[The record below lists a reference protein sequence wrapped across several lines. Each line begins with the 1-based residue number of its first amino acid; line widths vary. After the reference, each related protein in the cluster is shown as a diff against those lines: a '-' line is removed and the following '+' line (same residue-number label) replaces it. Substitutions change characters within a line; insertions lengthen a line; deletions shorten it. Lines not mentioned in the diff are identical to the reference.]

1 MSNGEQTQFNPQITP
16 EQTRH
21 YIGLY
26 DKNPGMF
33 PPEQLELIRQHA
45 QYHNIPFYEGDF
57 GIVDAVKQFA
67 GGFIEGFT
75 TFNVLD
81 EAPDNEYEAIIR
93 SIGHLAGFAP
103 GFAAAPIR
111 GLGVLTKSSGMIRKA
126 AALGKLKSVPLLGAD
141 FLTKRFKSIA
151 SPILKNMP
159 NSRFKAMSVASK
171 FLLGNKAKHVM
182 EGAFHLG
189 AASSISSVWHG
200 VDEMMNSFFGGAIA
214 GGAFAGMGN
223 LINMKNPKAE
233 IFARGLAG
241 SLFQGLHSTARGAT
255 TPEQIYEYL
264 LGAYFGGSAKP
275 WYIVKASKNIQ
286 KMDKEA
292 KTNPQMDIERDPE
305 LLEGFEEQ
313 PELVQKHTKKIA
325 KEAFG
330 DPIDN
335 AATAYMMMERLGITD
350 KIPEDKITTS
360 GYETLSKLR
369 KQSSKSDSKAK
380 IISIGLGSG
389 EKGIS
394 ETFAK
399 ELEKAGVPVINYLPT
414 KPKKGSKS
422 GEDIIL
428 TEKELYEHQEA
439 LNIANKTLRHNLK
452 KIDDKTLKVM
462 LRSILQTD
470 RGDSVFIIG
479 EIERSNKDKRLNGS
493 TVKDKNVKWGVQ
505 SGIDKKKPTY
515 IFDTKSKVWHK
526 FNYDPKIRRFEPI
539 KEIPTLSRKPVI
551 LAGGKPSVDSRKAIK
566 DIVKQSMG
574 EPVKQTPP
582 KKGEKRTSIEDM
594 PERHPETWNQLWDL
608 TKKKRELSDKLEKA
622 EKPAEI
628 DKLTKEYD
636 DLVAE
641 ENLLMELRP
650 VEYIDTETGVLV
662 NDIDTGGKLD
672 ISVLMKKSEYFVR
685 THLPHLWVKEDKPRE
700 SLLKSAKIVED
711 IVSKYEKPGE
721 TEIKSEEAVKEIE
734 KQLNTTLEDNS
745 KGEIRRWIRELNLS
759 KPVTFIR
766 VDANGK
772 VTLTDPNR
780 PRAMSGKNKL
790 QKEPVK
796 EIETIYEEEGGEYK
810 KGAKSA
816 YIILD
821 EVSIRD
827 DRGIMI
833 DIPIDRLA
841 KYIQFNVKTKG
852 KRTSK
857 DDSELKARAIIKRV
871 IKTMDK
877 EHNMY
882 PIGGV
887 GDKSR
892 IIFTKVHPKSRGSN
906 IQILRD
912 LVKIRRELRKIDPN
926 HTEMFKQAKKDA
938 FRRYGIDEKTFNKLF
953 HSNVM
958 YDLSLNGYDL
968 TKLNKLMGEGF
979 IGNPIAY
986 NKRAQIWMTP
996 SLAADRVFLT
1006 DHISDLKSSKDADYY
1021 GSTNEDFKRG
1031 NESLTQDDNS
1041 YYRGFYG
1048 DPVIDKNGNLILRS
1062 RRDDMFER
1070 NFPNKG
1076 RGTSVTGDSRQ
1087 AREYALTRYNEQAKT
1102 LERIRH
1108 DRDYEEVSEWML
1120 DRPSTV
1126 VKIDKKAFNNATKG
1140 KEILKGQEASVE
1152 GREPEQRVVSKED
1165 IIIPKD
1171 KWKSYKMNIPEITGE
1186 TTPLSE
1192 NIFARDKL
1200 VYSLIGD
1207 PSKPKGKTSLKAL
1220 NIELP
1225 EHVDGA
1231 ILVRDDIV
1239 DALNKDAGHPMS
1251 GQNKSF
1257 IIDKHGELGTMLGK
1271 YMIHKVGPEGTQQM
1285 KDKGVHMLIMTS
1297 AAKQTGLREIG
1308 DYNVSDKGFELK
1320 APKYTMDPESIKYSG
1335 STIQTPHMMKNQ
1347 VWVKQL
1353 FTNLHQFGYKAIDKS
1368 IIEDIQSEIIDK
1380 SFNGTNRANTLLAD
1394 YLTDF
1399 NQKKIPEL
1407 LNSLEEIG
1415 SMELLSAL
1423 KTPGAER
1430 FAEGALQRMLKV
1442 VEENVESDYQ
1452 SGYITLAE
1460 KDAMVNDLF
1469 DTISPVDRLVKNAAI
1484 VGEEASAQ
1492 GKVGFSA
1499 YHHKHIRDYKNAV
1512 LHNYFVKS
1520 VTKPKVSNSMVA
1532 RMRPYDKWM
1541 QRNEITKDLNTRD
1554 DIFYLDGAY
1563 RAVKIKTSFKEEH
1576 LKDTTLGVLWD
1587 MYSNNKFSGQRKK
1600 EVEEIFEAVVLRVP
1614 MDSMSGAHKL
1624 KFEGFTGVDG
1634 HGIMMHSRSMRALG
1648 GADLD
1653 GDEAFVYFGGRSP
1666 DGKGGGMKQSWKEAI
1681 HAQKEEFYKG
1691 KGTKRD
1697 VGDNKR
1703 ELMNHPGGL
1712 YKGKTFAD
1720 VLTIS
1725 AEGDNPMKTSKTLYY
1740 APSARLQASEGA
1752 IDGRNRLGPAVN
1764 NGQIMKSVYNSL
1776 MDTPGKKDIF
1786 EIDFYNKKKKKTERL
1801 IVEITPREGSE
1812 WNQYQREMTRAQIAF
1827 ASDPLDEAGLVE
1839 SSKFFTLLHDA
1850 YFKTRVLNSKGKEIV
1865 QKMTDYDPLSK
1876 ANLQTDLMGKPHVY
1890 DHNLSAFH
1898 LKNGLIGKFINM
1910 NSAFFGRNWE
1920 ANRRYTPEEVSELS
1934 SGVLDL
1940 LPQQLNTILP
1950 HMIRKLHGLDWSDNI
1965 IKRIDVKRV
1974 EDLYF
1979 EMEDIS
1985 EKFTWLQDIMGRK
1998 SFRVPYNK
2006 YVENVIEYDLQDIRV
2021 RERHAYDNALFAKA
2035 IKGTVW
2041 EKIVKGPKGEE
2052 YLTNI
2057 DKKFEVLTHLTK
2069 QAEDFILN
2077 DFTDMATLLNMQ
2089 RVLGEHKINGKR
2101 IGSIFRQAE
2110 LFKARSY
2117 LNSRE
2122 RNMLDLEV
2130 YEGTPQEKLAKEATE
2145 IGWRYYEYLQGK
2157 VKTFEKDLGKKGEER
2172 STTLDQAMIDE
2183 KIQSYRA
2190 NLKSVGEKDL
2200 FDQFMIGSLNRG
2212 NLAELQKIIDKI
2224 PAKKWNPIMAD
2235 LINKL
2240 VKEGSR
2246 TSLSRLA
2253 INSESIPDASIR
2265 NHLRALTDVMGKS
2278 WERPNDKDI
2287 ESSINKTSGAAD
2299 KSMSELADGTKTN
2312 QKEFETKEMEELVND
2327 VLGSQ
2332 TGYIGIKKGEVKQS
2346 DKDLI
2351 VELTDRLSKYNNKLG
2366 NNLNE
2371 VLRGL
2376 METATGR
2383 AKDLN
2388 AFNRQDF
2395 QIINNLLA
2403 EYESGTMFQRLFR
2416 DSSPDIKK
2424 RYYMLF
2430 PETIAREQMKYDIL
2444 WLKKEGYYVD
2454 KSGKPK
2460 TGTIIKPTHYI
2471 EVLNNWITKTNGL
2484 ATAEAEKL
2492 IVENGEVFL
2501 NLNSFEDGASLFKIA
2516 NAQREGKY
2524 ASIIENDKTR
2534 PFSTRKNDAA
2544 TYRINQRET
2553 EKELK
2558 WDKLKDKEFTLTN
2571 DEGQKVNAT
2580 GLEIIEGSKA
2590 KQLTGIKDKITKQFK
2605 KFYPLI
2611 NGTIR
2616 PEDSKY
2622 FAGDWFD
2629 GNLQTQPRMNWK
2641 KFIADMEA
2649 AYNKGEKPPME
2660 LGIDGMRFIAR
2671 SMMVDLAPK
2680 ESKKGLMEFIIA
2692 KTGHIDPEV
2701 YFPHMFFSKKDA
2713 EKSLRRAIKSIKEDP
2728 NLSDKIDKKTGMSER
2743 QRELNN
2749 IAFRHKTLTGD
2760 WEFQDMQDWDR
2771 VDQLDYRATLESIA
2785 KKKKEKKEHI
2795 QWVESNKKMGSM
2807 FSRKGH
2813 IPGWA
2818 NDLTVMNAYIKN
2830 LTSAYYRQ
2838 VNQIMSRNV
2847 MNEAWKGQSTK
2858 FGPEVAARWQNWY
2871 KLYVQGAMGNP
2882 DVIPEAIMNDPGMKL
2897 KGTPFAWWSDNNV
2910 LKRVNGIKEKLGLG
2924 KKDLPKELTE
2934 FDYNDIRKWS
2944 NLEAKFELAS
2954 LLAHPKS
2961 AVNNIF
2967 GGSMHTIESVGFS
2980 AWRKARNITY
2990 LRNINPEWK
2999 TKDDVMRFVIEKGV
3013 LPEFLVH
3020 ELGLGPKVNR
3030 TKVSSF
3036 VGELTNTLIG
3046 NKEIAKKDITALGK
3060 KHGIT
3065 DAIIDKAAM
3074 FMTVPERALRRDA
3087 FMAHYIRAWE
3097 SFGGAIKDHNHPFLI
3112 EQGLKGVKATQFL
3125 YDAPNRPMF
3134 ARTALGKIMTRFQ
3147 LWSWNSVR
3155 FRNDVT
3161 REARIHGYKPG
3172 TEAFDRFKRTMQI
3185 DLFVLALANMFVY
3198 SLFEQALPAP
3208 WNWFQDTAD
3217 WLFGDEKERDKAF
3230 FGNLPGAIAPLQI
3243 IMPPISRFP
3252 ITGLSQWIRNDYD
3265 KFTDYT
3271 MYTLLPFGRIVRDI
3285 VHPEKGLINNP
3296 LMIMEKTT
3304 GLPLL
3309 KVAQLASKKG
3319 E

>member
-1 MSNGEQTQFNPQITP
+1 MSNGQETQFNPQITP
-16 EQTRH
+16 EQTRQ
-21 YIGLY
+21 YISLY
-26 DKNPGMF
+26 DKNPGVF

-75 TFNVLD
+75 TLNVVD

-111 GLGVLTKSSGMIRKA
+111 GLGVLTKSRGLINKA
-126 AALGKLKSVPLLGAD
+126 SALGKIKSVPLLGAD
-141 FLTKRFKSIA
+141 FLTKRAKNIA
-151 SPILKNMP
+151 APILKNMP

-171 FLLGNKAKHVM
+171 FLLGNKAKHIM

-233 IFARGLAG
+233 MFARGLAG

-264 LGAYFGGSAKP
+264 LGAYFGGTAKP
-275 WYIVKASKNIQ
+275 WYVVKANKNIQ

-292 KTNPQMDIERDPE
+292 QKNPQMDIERDPE
-305 LLEGFEEQ
+305 LLEGFSEQ

-325 KEAFG
+325 KELYR
-330 DPIDN
+330 DPIEN
-335 AATAYMMMERLGITD
+335 ASIAYMMMERLGITD

-360 GYETLSKLR
+360 GYQTLLKLR
-369 KQSSKSDSKAK
+369 KKSSKSDSKAK
-380 IISIGLGSG
+380 VISIGLGTG

-394 ETFAK
+394 EKFAK
-399 ELEKAGVPVINYLPT
+399 ELEKAGIPVINYRPE
-414 KPKKGSKS
+414 KPKKDSKI
-422 GEDIIL
+422 GEDVVL
-428 TEKELYEHQEA
+428 TEKELYEHQES
-439 LNIANKTLRHNLK
+439 LNRANKTLKHDLT
-452 KIDDKTLKVM
+452 KIDDKTLKLM

-479 EIERSNKDKRLNGS
+479 EIERTNKDKRLNGS
-493 TVKDKNVKWGVQ
+493 TVKNKNIKWGVQ
-505 SGIDKKKPTY
+505 SAVDKKKPTY

-539 KEIPTLSRKPVI
+539 KEVPTLSKKPVI
-551 LAGGKPSVDSRKAIK
+551 LGGGKPTKETNKAIK
-566 DIVKQSMG
+566 DIIKQSMG

-594 PERHPETWNQLWDL
+594 VERHPETWNQLWDL
-608 TKKKRELSDKLEKA
+608 TKKKRKLAEEIDKA

-628 DKLTKEYD
+628 DKLTKQYD
-636 DLVAE
+636 DLIAE
-641 ENLLMELRP
+641 ESLLMELRP
-650 VEYIDTETGVLV
+650 TEYIDLETGVLT
-662 NDIDTGGKLD
+662 NDIDTGGRLD
-672 ISVLMKKSEYFVR
+672 VPTLVKKSEYIVR
-685 THLPHLWVKEDKPRE
+685 NFLPHLWAKEDKPRE
-700 SLLKSAKIVED
+700 SLIKAAKVVED
-711 IVSKYEKPGE
+711 IISKYEKPGS

-734 KQLNTTLEDNS
+734 SQLNTTLKDDV
-745 KGEIRRWIRELNLS
+745 KGEVRRWLRELNLS
-759 KPVTFIR
+759 KPVTFVR
-766 VDANGK
+766 VGANGK

-796 EIETIYEEEGGEYK
+796 EIELIYEEQGGEYK
-810 KGAKSA
+810 KGAKTA
-816 YIILD
+816 YIVLD

-833 DIPIDRLA
+833 DIPIDRLSR
-841 KYIQFNVKTKG
+841 YIQFNVKTKG

-857 DDSELKARAIIKRV
+857 QDSELKARAIIKRV

-882 PIGGV
+882 PVGGV

-906 IQILRD
+906 MQILRD

-926 HTEMFKQAKKDA
+926 HTEMFKKAKKDA
-938 FRRYGIDEKTFNKLF
+938 FVNYGIDEKTFNKLF

-958 YDLSLNGYDL
+958 YDLSLNGFDL
-968 TKLNKLMGEGF
+968 TQINKIMGKGF
-979 IGNPIAY
+979 IGSPIAY
-986 NKRAQIWMTP
+986 NKRAQIWYTP
-996 SLAADRVFLT
+996 SLAADKVFIK
-1006 DHISDLKSSKDADYY
+1006 DKVEDLD
-1021 GSTNEDFKRG
+1021 
-1031 NESLTQDDNS
+1031 
-1041 YYRGFYG
+1041 
-1048 DPVIDKNGNLILRS
+1048 NGN
-1062 RRDDMFER
+1062 F
-1070 NFPNKG
+1070 
-1076 RGTSVTGDSRQ
+1076 
-1087 AREYALTRYNEQAKT
+1087 
-1102 LERIRH
+1102 
-1108 DRDYEEVSEWML
+1108 
-1120 DRPSTV
+1120 
-1126 VKIDKKAFNNATKG
+1126 
-1140 KEILKGQEASVE
+1140 
-1152 GREPEQRVVSKED
+1152 
-1165 IIIPKD
+1165 
-1171 KWKSYKMNIPEITGE
+1171 
-1186 TTPLSE
+1186 
-1192 NIFARDKL
+1192 

-1231 ILVRDDIV
+1231 ILVRDDVV
-1239 DALNKDAGHPMS
+1239 DILNKDAGHPMS

-1271 YMIHKVGPEGTQQM
+1271 YMIHKVGSEGTQQM
-1285 KDKGVHMLIMTS
+1285 KDQGVHMLIMTS

-1320 APKYTMDPESIKYSG
+1320 APKYTMNPESIKYSG

-1353 FTNLHQFGYKAIDKS
+1353 FTNLQQFGHKKIDKS
-1368 IIEDIQSEIIDK
+1368 IIEDIEAEILDK
-1380 SFNGTNRANTLLAD
+1380 SFKGTKKANELLAE

-1407 LNSLEEIG
+1407 LNKLEEIG
-1415 SMELLSAL
+1415 SAELISAI

-1469 DTISPVDRLVKNAAI
+1469 DTISPVDKLIKNAAI
-1484 VGEEASAQ
+1484 VGEEASTQ
-1492 GKVGFSA
+1492 GKIGFSA
-1499 YHHKHIRDYKNAV
+1499 FHHKHIRDYKNAV

-1541 QRNEITKDLNTRD
+1541 QRKFGDLNTKD
-1554 DIFYLDGAY
+1554 NIFYLDEAY
-1563 RAVKIKTSFKEEH
+1563 RAVKIETSFKEPH
-1576 LKDTTLGVLWD
+1576 LKNITLGELWD
-1587 MYSNNKFSGQRKK
+1587 MYSNNRFSGQRKK

-1614 MDSMSGAHKL
+1614 MDSISGAHKL

-1666 DGKGGGMKQSWKEAI
+1666 DGKGGGMKKSWKDAI

-1691 KGTKRD
+1691 KGSKRD

-1703 ELMNHPGGL
+1703 ELMNHPEGKH
-1712 YKGKTFAD
+1712 KGKTFAD

-1725 AEGDNPMKTSKTLYY
+1725 AEGDNPMKTSKTLYFS
-1740 APSARLQASEGA
+1740 PSARLQASEGA
-1752 IDGRNRLGPAVN
+1752 VDGRNRLGPAVN

-1776 MDTPGKKDIF
+1776 MDTPGKADIF
-1786 EIDFYNKKKKKTERL
+1786 EIDFYNKKTKKTEKL
-1801 IVEITPREGSE
+1801 VVEIKPREGSD

-1839 SSKFFTLLHDA
+1839 SGKFFTLLHDG
-1850 YFKTRVLNSKGKEIV
+1850 YFKTRILNNKGKEV
-1865 QKMTDYDPLSK
+1865 KRE
-1876 ANLQTDLMGKPHVY
+1876 
-1890 DHNLSAFH
+1890 LSAFH

-1940 LPQQLNTILP
+1940 LPQQVNTILP
-1950 HMIRKLHGLDWSDNI
+1950 KMVRKLHGLDWSDNV
-1965 IKRIDVKRV
+1965 IKRINREKV
-1974 EDLYF
+1974 ENLYF

-1985 EKFTWLQDIMGRK
+1985 EKFTWLKDIMGRK
-1998 SFRVPYNK
+1998 SFRVPYNE
-2006 YVENVIEYDLQDIRV
+2006 YVENVLKYDLQDVHIR
-2021 RERHAYDNALFAKA
+2021 HQYAYDNAKFADA
-2035 IKGTVW
+2035 IRGTVW
-2041 EKIVKGPKGEE
+2041 EKIVKGPKGAEILKSE
-2052 YLTNI
+2052 
-2057 DKKFEVLTHLTK
+2057 DKKFDILTRLTK

-2117 LNSRE
+2117 LNKRE
-2122 RNMLDLEV
+2122 RDILDLEV
-2130 YEGTPQEKLAKEATE
+2130 YEGTPQEKQAKEATE
-2145 IGWRYYEYLQGK
+2145 IAWRYYEYLQGK
-2157 VKTFEKDLGKKGEER
+2157 VKTLEKDLGKKGEER
-2172 STTLDQAMIDE
+2172 SAILDQAQLDA
-2183 KIQSYRA
+2183 KILEYRSK
-2190 NLKSVGEKDL
+2190 LKSTGEKDL

-2212 NLAELQKIIDKI
+2212 NLSQLQRIIDKV
-2224 PAKKWNPIMAD
+2224 PGEKWNPIMAD
-2235 LINKL
+2235 LVNKL

-2253 INSESIPDASIR
+2253 MNSEAIPDASMR
-2265 NHLRALTDVMGKS
+2265 NHLRALNDVMGKS
-2278 WERPNDKDI
+2278 WERPTDKDI
-2287 ESSINKTSGAAD
+2287 ESSTNKTSKAAD
-2299 KSMSELADGTKTN
+2299 KSMNELADGTKVK
-2312 QKEFETKEMEELVND
+2312 QEEIETLEIESLVND
-2327 VLGSQ
+2327 VLGNQ
-2332 TGYIGIKKGEVKQS
+2332 TGYVGIKKGEVKQS

-2351 VELTDRLSKYNNKLG
+2351 VELTGRLQKYNNKVG

-2371 VLRGL
+2371 ILRGL

-2403 EYESGTMFQRLFR
+2403 EYESGTMFQRIWR
-2416 DSSPDIKK
+2416 DKSPDIKK
-2424 RYYMLF
+2424 RYYMMF

-2444 WLKKEGYYVD
+2444 WLKKEGYYID

-2460 TGTIIKPTHYI
+2460 KGTIVKPTHYI
-2471 EVLNNWITKTNGL
+2471 EVLNNWITKTNGF

-2501 NLNSFEDGASLFKIA
+2501 NLNSIEEGASLFKIA

-2524 ASIIENDKTR
+2524 ADIIENDKTR
-2534 PFSTRKNDAA
+2534 PYSTRKNDAN
-2544 TYRINQRET
+2544 TYRINQRDT
-2553 EKELK
+2553 EKELN
-2558 WDKLKDKEFTLTN
+2558 WEKLKDKEFTITN
-2571 DEGQKVNAT
+2571 DNGEKISAT
-2580 GLEIIEGSKA
+2580 GLEVVEGSKS
-2590 KQLTGIKDKITKQFK
+2590 KNLTGVKEKITKQFE

-2611 NGTIR
+2611 NGTTK

-2622 FAGDWFD
+2622 FAGSWYD

-2680 ESKKGLMEFIIA
+2680 ESRKELMEHIITR
-2692 KTGHIDPEV
+2692 TGHIDPEV
-2701 YFPHMFFSKKDA
+2701 YFPHMFFSRKDA
-2713 EKSLRRAIKSIKEDP
+2713 EKSLRRAIKTIKEDP

-2749 IAFRHKTLTGD
+2749 VAFRHKTLTGD
-2760 WEFQDMQDWDR
+2760 WEFQDMQDWDK
-2771 VDQLDYRATLESIA
+2771 VDQLDYRATLKGIA
-2785 KKKKEKKEHI
+2785 KTKKEKKEKI
-2795 QWVESNKKMGSM
+2795 QWVSSNKKMGSM

-2818 NDLTVMNAYIKN
+2818 NDLTVMNAYIRN

-2847 MNEAWKGQSTK
+2847 MNEAWKGQSK
-2858 FGPEVAARWQNWY
+2858 RFGSETAAKWQNWY

-2897 KGTPFAWWSDNNV
+2897 KGTPFAWWADNKV
-2910 LKRVNGIKEKLGLG
+2910 LNRVNGIKEKLGLG
-2924 KKDLPKELTE
+2924 EKDLPKELTE
-2934 FDYNDIRKWS
+2934 FTYNDIRRWS

-2980 AWRKARNITY
+2980 AWKKARNMTY

-3030 TKVSSF
+3030 TKVASF
-3036 VGELTNTLIG
+3036 VGELTNTLVG
-3046 NKEIAKKDITALGK
+3046 NKDISKKDITSLGK

-3097 SFGGAIKDHNHPFLI
+3097 RFGGAIKDPNHPFLI
-3112 EQGLKGVKATQFL
+3112 EMGMKGVKATQFL

-3155 FRNDVT
+3155 FRNDVI

-3172 TEAFDRFKRTMQI
+3172 TEAFERFKRTMQM
-3185 DLFVLALANMFVY
+3185 DLFVLALANVFAY

-3208 WNWFQDTAD
+3208 WNWMQDTSE
-3217 WLFGDEKERDKAF
+3217 WLFGDEKERDRAF
-3230 FGNLPGAIAPLQI
+3230 FGTLPGPIAPLQI
-3243 IMPPISRFP
+3243 VMPPISRIP
-3252 ITGLSQWIRNDYD
+3252 ITALSQWIRDDYD

-3285 VHPEKGLINNP
+3285 AHPEKGLINNP

-3309 KVAQLASKKG
+3309 KVSQLASKDK
-3319 E
+3319 